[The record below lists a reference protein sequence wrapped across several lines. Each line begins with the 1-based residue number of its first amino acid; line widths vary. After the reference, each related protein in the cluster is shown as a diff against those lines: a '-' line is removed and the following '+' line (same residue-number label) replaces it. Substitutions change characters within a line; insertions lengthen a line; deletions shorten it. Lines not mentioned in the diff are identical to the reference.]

1 MSAIGIKRILVVA
14 ATGRQGGGVVRECL
28 ADSHQVYALV
38 RDTSSTAAHKL
49 KSAGAELVTGDL
61 DDFQSLKKVVEQTRP
76 DVIFLNLPVLRGVQ
90 VAQSGNMI
98 SAAQSSDTVK
108 HLIYSSVLHTDHH
121 ETFPGWGPEHPM
133 YEFWVRKH
141 EIEDQVRNAGF
152 ERWTIVRLGLF
163 IQNLT
168 PPSATAAFP
177 ELWPSE
183 SGSEGGG
190 VFRTAFE
197 PEKRIEWV
205 DARDIGIVVA
215 AAVRL
220 PDEYAGKEVG
230 LAAEAL
236 TAGEMAERMGKGI
249 GREIKSVYEEPGTL
263 AKKLGPYG
271 GRVVASHVLFNELN
285 SSVDVQELN
294 RKFKLTGVTEFFS
307 KYRG

>member
-1 MSAIGIKRILVVA
+1 MSAVTIKRILVVA

-38 RDTSSTAAHKL
+38 RDTSSIAAQKL
-49 KSAGAELVTGDL
+49 KSVGAELVTGDL
-61 DDFQSLKKVVEQTRP
+61 DNFQSLKTAVEQTRP
-76 DVIFLNLPVLRGVQ
+76 DVIFLNLPVLRGAQ
-90 VAQSGNMI
+90 VAQSRNMI
-98 SAAQSSDTVK
+98 SAARTSASVK
-108 HLIYSSVLHTDHH
+108 HLIYSSVLYTGQH

-152 ERWTIVRLGLF
+152 QRWTILRMGLF

-168 PPSATAAFP
+168 PPSASAAFP

-183 SGSEGGG
+183 SGAEGGI
-190 VFRTAFE
+190 FRTAFKS
-197 PEKRIEWV
+197 EKRIGWI
-205 DARDIGIVVA
+205 DARDIGVVVVA
-215 AAVRL
+215 VVRL
-220 PDEYAGKEVG
+220 PDEYAGKELG
-230 LAAEAL
+230 LVTEAL
-236 TAGEMAERMGKGI
+236 TASEVAERMGKGI
-249 GREIKSVYEEPGTL
+249 GREVKSVYEEPETL

-285 SSVDVQELN
+285 SCVDIQELN
-294 RKFKLTGVTEFFS
+294 RKFKLTSVREFFS